1 MLLKEAFRK
10 KDRLWTSSFLFLW
23 HGQLASAFGDRMY
36 TIAIG
41 FWVLAVSRS
50 TALMGIMMALMGLP
64 RIIIPPFAGVIMDR
78 VNKKILLVM
87 TNAIRGIFVI
97 FIGVA
102 ILIGFVQ
109 VWMLFFAGLIIN
121 LCGAI
126 FNPVVKSSLPNIVH
140 RSNLEK
146 ANSITD
152 MMRAGMVIVGNFV
165 GGLLFQLL
173 GASQVF
179 LLNGISYLMSA
190 ATGLLIKMPEEELF
204 PDSEGLTENMAEIE
218 YDDRM
223 RDLRYPLVISAIV
236 NFLGNIG
243 LILFLPLF
251 QGLKLSHSGF
261 DILFGF
267 AIGSLLL
274 GILFT
279 FIVNI
284 PPERRLLIF
293 VGANLLSG
301 MGYASW
307 PLVSQRPLL
316 LGLIFIVG
324 LFGAVYNVFI
334 TSNIQ
339 LIVPEKIRGQVFGL
353 PGMVFPGMAPVA
365 MAVAGILAEFISIKI
380 LIFAAQMLI
389 ILLIVPMAKIA
400 SFKRFINFNPEKE
413 TLADIV

>member
-1 MLLKEAFRK
+1 MLKEAFRK

-41 FWVLAVSRS
+41 FWVLAVSKS
-50 TALMGIMMALMGLP
+50 TALMGILMAIMGVP
-64 RIIIPPFAGVIMDR
+64 RIIVPPFAGMIMDR
-78 VNKKILLVM
+78 VNKKILLVL

-97 FIGVA
+97 FIGIA

-121 LCGAI
+121 LCGAL

-152 MMRAGMVIVGNFV
+152 MIRAGMVIVGNFV
-165 GGLLFQLL
+165 GGLLIQLL

-179 LLNGISYLMSA
+179 LLNGISYLISA
-190 ATGLLIKMPEEELF
+190 ATGLLIQMPEEELF
-204 PDSEGLTENMAEIE
+204 SDPGKTENVEDEIE
-218 YDDRM
+218 YNERM
-223 RDLRYPLVISAIV
+223 RDLRYPLVISAVI

-251 QGLKLSHSGF
+251 QRMKMSHTGL
-261 DILFGF
+261 DIVFGF
-267 AIGSLLL
+267 VIGSLIL

-279 FIVNI
+279 CIVNI

-293 VGANLLSG
+293 IGSNVISG
-301 MGYASW
+301 VGYAAW

-316 LGLIFIVG
+316 LGLIFIMG

-353 PGMVFPGMAPVA
+353 PGMVFPGLAPVA
-365 MAVAGILAEFISIKI
+365 MAVAGILAEFISIKV

-389 ILLIVPMAKIA
+389 LLLVIPMAKIS
-400 SFKRFINFNPEKE
+400 SFKRFINFNPERE
-413 TLADIV
+413 TLMDIV

>member
-1 MLLKEAFRK
+1 MQLFEAIRK
-10 KDRLWTSSFLFLW
+10 KDRLWTSNFLFLW

-41 FWVLAVSRS
+41 FWVLAVSKS
-50 TALMGIMMALMGLP
+50 TALMGILMAFIGLP
-64 RIIIPPFAGVIMDR
+64 RIIVPPFAGVIMDR
-78 VNKKILLVM
+78 VNKKILLVT

-97 FIGVA
+97 FIGVG

-152 MMRAGMVIVGNFV
+152 MIRAGMVIVGNFV
-165 GGLLFQLL
+165 GGVLFQLL

-190 ATGLLIKMPEEELF
+190 ATGLLIKMPEGEICPGVDSQEEQK
-204 PDSEGLTENMAEIE
+204 EIE

-223 RDLRYPLVISAIV
+223 RDLRYPLAISAVV
-236 NFLGNIG
+236 NFLGNLG
-243 LILFLPLF
+243 LILFLPLM
-251 QGLKLSHSGF
+251 QGMKLSHTGL
-261 DILFGF
+261 DIVLGF
-267 AIGSLLL
+267 AMGSVVM

-279 FIVNI
+279 CIVNI

-293 VGANLLSG
+293 VGANVVSG
-301 MGYASW
+301 LGYAAW
-307 PLVSQRPLL
+307 PLVSQRPML
-316 LGLIFIVG
+316 LGLIFVTG

-339 LIVPEKIRGQVFGL
+339 LIVPEKIRGQVFGW
-353 PGMVFPGMAPVA
+353 PGMIFPGLAPAA
-365 MAVAGILAEFISIKI
+365 MAVAGILAEFVSIKL
-380 LIFAAQMLI
+380 LIFIAQMLI
-389 ILLIVPMAKIA
+389 ILLIVPMAQIP

-413 TLADIV
+413 TLVDIV